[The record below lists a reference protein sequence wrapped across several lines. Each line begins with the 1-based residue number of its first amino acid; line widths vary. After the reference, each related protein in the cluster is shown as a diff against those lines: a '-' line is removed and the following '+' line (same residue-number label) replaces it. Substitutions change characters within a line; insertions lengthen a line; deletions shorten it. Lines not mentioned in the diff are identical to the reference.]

1 MNIKWNWRRLF
12 LESADSI
19 TAKGRQSGG
28 SVLVRS
34 FVCMVFAVLVLKFLA
49 CFFFSLWPPLLAGA
63 YMVLTLWGCWLMSR
77 ISDNQAWIFVHFRRH
92 QIPVT
97 EKRLGENPMY
107 IHPNTQQMWL
117 SCFGAHSPTYTWQNL
132 VLDQTYWSQK
142 LAGFRSGFQ
151 NHIQT

>member
-1 MNIKWNWRRLF
+1 MNIKWNWRHLF

-19 TAKGRQSGG
+19 TAKGHQSGG

-34 FVCMVFAVLVLKFLA
+34 FVCMVFAVLVLKFVA

-63 YMVLTLWGCWLMSR
+63 YMVLTLWAAGWCLEFPTTKHGYLFT
-77 ISDNQAWIFVHFRRH
+77 FVGIRF
-92 QIPVT
+92 PVT
-97 EKRLGENPMY
+97 EKRLGR
-107 IHPNTQQMWL
+107 IQCISIQIPNKCDWVVL
-117 SCFGAHSPTYTWQNL
+117 GPTHLHILAKLGSGSNIL
-132 VLDQTYWSQK
+132 KSK